1 METSAFGGPPALA
14 GSDPLPQI
22 VLIGGDGGTSGV
34 PRHMLH
40 LADGFQDLAKVTLIS
55 DLNEGG
61 FDDVEKFCAQ
71 HIVLPGLQTRK
82 SLRHLWGGLRG
93 LTRYLRRSKADLV
106 WLHARMP
113 VLMGR
118 LVLALRLWRP
128 KRRVAVTFHGLP
140 FGPGHRPLNARLS
153 KALEKTLLSLC
164 PPLDLIFLS
173 QPMADQMTAAMGER
187 RMAKHRVHVLP
198 NCSDLGPLPAA
209 QPSTVMRL
217 VMTGRVGWQKN
228 YPLAAQILAH
238 LPENY
243 SLTLCGAGTDS
254 ADFQQEISASVP
266 PEVASRIHYAGPLRD
281 VRDALMSA
289 DGYMLCS
296 RYEGLPIGALEAFE
310 AGMPVILSRFA
321 GAEDL
326 ATTSAYSRVLNFD
339 DLPTDAL
346 EIDQLMTRYKADHN
360 DPRAAIRAN
369 WEATWSPEIFRKR
382 SQIVLGKLLA

>member
-1 METSAFGGPPALA
+1 M
-14 GSDPLPQI
+14 PQI

-40 LADGFQDLAKVTLIS
+40 LADSFQDLAKVTLIS
-55 DLNEGG
+55 DMNEGG
-61 FDDVEKFCAQ
+61 FDDVDRFEAQ
-71 HIVLPGLQTRK
+71 HIVMPGLQTRR

-93 LTRYLRRSKADLV
+93 LAGYLRHSKTDLV

-118 LVLALRLWRP
+118 LILALRLWRP
-128 KRRVAVTFHGLP
+128 KARVAVTFHGLP
-140 FGPGHRPLNARLS
+140 FGPGHRPRNARLS
-153 KALEKTLLSLC
+153 KALEKALLRLC

-173 QPMADQMTAAMGER
+173 QPMADQMTAAMGTR
-187 RMAKHRVHVLP
+187 RMAKHRVHILP

-209 QPSTVMRL
+209 RPGTTMRL

-228 YPLAAQILAH
+228 YPLAAQILAQ

-243 SLTLCGAGTDS
+243 GLTLCGAGTDD
-254 ADFQQEISASVP
+254 ADFQKETSASIP
-266 PEVASRIHYAGPLRD
+266 SEVASRIHYAGPLRD
-281 VRDALMSA
+281 VRNALMSA

-310 AGMPVILSRFA
+310 AGLPVILSRFA

-326 ATTSAYSRVLNFD
+326 ATTSPYTCVLNFD
-339 DLPTDAL
+339 DLSADAAK
-346 EIDQLMTRYKADHN
+346 IDQLITRYRTDQN
-360 DPRAAIRAN
+360 DPRAAIRAK
-369 WEATWSPEIFRKR
+369 WDATWSPQIFRSR
-382 SQIVLGKLLA
+382 SQAILAKLLS